1 MDITS
6 LVAQENQSG
15 FYPTPKELAEK
26 LLEGIHWYEISS
38 VLEPSAGKGDLAEM
52 VREPH
57 GVSKRDLVLG
67 WHGHEIK
74 DIDCV
79 EIDPNLRAIL
89 KDKGFRVVH
98 DDFLTFHTYK
108 RYDLIVMNPPFN
120 DGDRHLLKAL
130 SLLKFG
136 GQVRCI
142 LNAETIRNPFSAVRK
157 KLLAELTEMN
167 AEITFVE
174 NAFMEAERKTDVD
187 IAIIKAVDQREKE
200 NNSFIKDR
208 LRPAHQYVEAS
219 ETGDYTTL
227 AKANPIDAIIDKY
240 NYELECGLKL
250 IEEYNALNPR
260 LLTLSWGKDGQS
272 SVNGYIRS
280 LRKIYWQLLF
290 ENDQIT
296 GQLTGELREKLRNM
310 VDELADYEFSA
321 YNIYEL
327 MIHMNSKMTKS
338 ISDTIM
344 KLFDDWTKKYHWDEN
359 AQNRHYFD
367 GWRTNDAFAVN
378 SKIII
383 PLYAFSQWKWDNDTF
398 EEYRVKQHIGDIQ
411 KVFDFLDGGLSDDVD
426 VAEIVQ
432 EVKKT
437 GNARNVQFKYFKAT
451 FYKKGTCHITFTN
464 PDVLAK
470 FNLFAAQNK
479 NWLPPSFGKKHYRQM
494 DKEER
499 AVVDSFTG
507 GEKEYEQMLAR
518 SDYYFADTQ
527 KPFLLTA

>member
-1 MDITS
+1 MEIKS
-6 LVAQENQSG
+6 LATQDNQSG
-15 FYPTPKELAEK
+15 FYPTPKELVEK
-26 LLEGIHWYEISS
+26 LLEGIHWYEIQS
-38 VLEPSAGKGDLAEM
+38 VLEPSAGKGDLLET
-52 VREPH
+52 VRKPR
-57 GVSKRDLVLG
+57 GRD
-67 WHGHEIK
+67 WNRHEIN

-98 DDFLTFHTYK
+98 DDFLTYNTYK
-108 RYDLIVMNPPFN
+108 RYDLIIMNPPFYE
-120 DGDRHLLKAL
+120 GDRHLLKAL

-157 KLLAELTEMN
+157 KLLAELTEMG
-167 AEITFVE
+167 AEIEFLE
-174 NAFMEAERKTDVD
+174 NAFADAERKTNVDV
-187 IAIIKAVDQREKE
+187 AIIKAVDKREKE
-200 NNSFIKDR
+200 SNSFIKDR

-250 IEEYNALNPR
+250 IDEYNALNPR
-260 LLTLSWGKDGQS
+260 LITLSWGKDGYGGI
-272 SVNGYIRS
+272 NNYIRS
-280 LRKIYWQLLF
+280 MRKLYWEMLF

-296 GQLTGELREKLRNM
+296 GQLTGQLREKLRNM

-327 MIHMNSKMTKS
+327 MIHMNSKMTQS

-344 KLFDDWTKKYHWDEN
+344 NLFDDWTRKYHWDEN

-383 PLYAFSQWKWDNDTF
+383 PLYAYSQWRWDKDALF
-398 EEYRVKQHIGDIQ
+398 EDYRVKERIEDIQ
-411 KVFDFLDGGLSDDVD
+411 KVFDFLDGGLSSNVN

-464 PDVLAK
+464 LDVLAK

-479 NWLPPSFGKKHYRQM
+479 NWLPPSFGKKHYKQM
-494 DKEER
+494 DEEER
-499 AVVDSFTG
+499 ATVDSFTG
-507 GEKEYEQMLAR
+507 GEKEYEQMLAKA
-518 SDYYFADTQ
+518 DYYFTATQ
-527 KPFLLTA
+527 TPFLLTA

>member
-1 MDITS
+1 
-6 LVAQENQSG
+6 
-15 FYPTPKELAEK
+15 
-26 LLEGIHWYEISS
+26 
-38 VLEPSAGKGDLAEM
+38 
-52 VREPH
+52 
-57 GVSKRDLVLG
+57 
-67 WHGHEIK
+67 
-74 DIDCV
+74 
-79 EIDPNLRAIL
+79 
-89 KDKGFRVVH
+89 
-98 DDFLTFHTYK
+98 
-108 RYDLIVMNPPFN
+108 
-120 DGDRHLLKAL
+120 
-130 SLLKFG
+130 
-136 GQVRCI
+136 
-142 LNAETIRNPFSAVRK
+142 
-157 KLLAELTEMN
+157 
-167 AEITFVE
+167 
-174 NAFMEAERKTDVD
+174 MEAERKTDVD
-187 IAIIKAVDQREKE
+187 IAIIKAVDKREKE

-260 LLTLSWGKDGQS
+260 LLTLSWGKDGQN
-272 SVNGYIRS
+272 SVNGYIRA
-280 LRKIYWQLLF
+280 LRGIYWQMLF

-296 GQLTGELREKLRNM
+296 GQLTSELREKLRNM

-327 MIHMNSKMTKS
+327 MIHMNGKMTKS

-398 EEYRVKQHIGDIQ
+398 EDYRVKQHIGDIQ

-479 NWLPPSFGKKHYRQM
+479 NWLPPSFGKKHYKQM

-518 SDYYFADTQ
+518 SDYYFTATQ
-527 KPFLLTA
+527 QPFLLTA